1 MQGKQR
7 EEVEK
12 REVEKRGSTVE
23 EKSRR
28 RREKERG
35 AGRKRSHT
43 CTGCLF
49 SALMSKMRMT
59 RPPVYSMPSL
69 RIATDQHQV
78 GRGIVIISRLTA
90 VSPNSQTPS
99 AVGEAEMFQIF
110 TVRSLLHVA
119 SLLPVGS
126 AAMLRTA

>member
-1 MQGKQR
+1 MKKR
-7 EEVEK
+7 EK
-12 REVEKRGSTVE
+12 REVEKRGSRRKVE
-23 EKSRR
+23 KKTR
-28 RREKERG
+28 KER